1 MLIPPVSRINSVQNN
16 EKTLPTVFLHEI
28 SRLSSAPSPSDVSF
42 KKLFIVIVSRFRNKS
57 EHFSPETRLELTIV
71 SRARLTGVSL
81 PSRRSKKDSEA
92 SFQIPKKH
100 FFEQTYFRNPPLRI
114 DPPLDPF
121 VISVETREKVCT
133 GFVCSWFEPVRAVP
147 FKIQPPPVLPRLST
161 PCHSPSLTF
170 PPQKI
175 KIKIKK

>member
-1 MLIPPVSRINSVQNN
+1 MLVPPVSRINSVQNN

-81 PSRRSKKDSEA
+81 PYRRSKKDSEA
-92 SFQIPKKH
+92 SFRIPKKH

-114 DPPLDPF
+114 DPPSG
-121 VISVETREKVCT
+121 SVRDKC
-133 GFVCSWFEPVRAVP
+133 GNPGKGLYRFDCSWFEPVRAVP
-147 FKIQPPPVLPRLST
+147 FKIQPPPVLPWLST

-175 KIKIKK
+175 KIKLKK